1 MTKSWLKVA
10 FLAIFSIS
18 LALSAC
24 TPRTKS
30 VSYENAA
37 FVYTSAAQTAA
48 AQAPLIS
55 TAFPLSPSD
64 TMDITFVST
73 FPFFLTPTSI
83 EEYPSAAAAS
93 SCDNSA
99 FVADVTFP
107 DNSVVAPDMT
117 FGKTWSLENN
127 GTCTW
132 NENYSLTFTSGAAM
146 DGNTTSI
153 SGTVA
158 PGGTTD
164 ITVPMVS
171 PSVDGTY
178 TGYWQMMNSDG
189 ELFGVVVYV
198 VIQVSSSV
206 TSTPTLTATGAT
218 ATPLPTSTPTVATA
232 T

>member
-1 MTKSWLKVA
+1 
-10 FLAIFSIS
+10 
-18 LALSAC
+18 
-24 TPRTKS
+24 
-30 VSYENAA
+30 
-37 FVYTSAAQTAA
+37 
-48 AQAPLIS
+48 
-55 TAFPLSPSD
+55 
-64 TMDITFVST
+64 
-73 FPFFLTPTSI
+73 
-83 EEYPSAAAAS
+83 
-93 SCDNSA
+93 
-99 FVADVTFP
+99 
-107 DNSVVAPDMT
+107 
-117 FGKTWSLENN
+117 
-127 GTCTW
+127 
-132 NENYSLTFTSGAAM
+132 M